1 MAITYRS
8 YHMICK
14 ILGGFLW
21 TLSKCHWW
29 RSMVTRN
36 PIRQSLF
43 WKMWLLKQFLKTQV
57 KVNKPWWKKTNAFPN
72 HQLLKLPVIKQN
84 RRVEILWSRWSKW
97 IPTYVVIKCI
107 IWSIWSV
114 FYKSFNKVNYKYSA
128 ALTFIWCKVFKNGP
142 S

>member
-72 HQLLKLPVIKQN
+72 HQLLKLPVIN
-84 RRVEILWSRWSKW
+84 RTEESR
-97 IPTYVVIKCI
+97 
-107 IWSIWSV
+107 
-114 FYKSFNKVNYKYSA
+114 FYDLGDQSEFRRMWLSNALPGRFDQYFINHSTKSTINIQR
-128 ALTFIWCKVFKNGP
+128 L
-142 S
+142 

>member
-72 HQLLKLPVIKQN
+72 HQLLKLPVIN
-84 RRVEILWSRWSKW
+84 RTEESR
-97 IPTYVVIKCI
+97 
-107 IWSIWSV
+107 
-114 FYKSFNKVNYKYSA
+114 FYDLGDQSEFRRMWLSNALSGRFDQYFINHSTKSTINIQR
-128 ALTFIWCKVFKNGP
+128 L
-142 S
+142 